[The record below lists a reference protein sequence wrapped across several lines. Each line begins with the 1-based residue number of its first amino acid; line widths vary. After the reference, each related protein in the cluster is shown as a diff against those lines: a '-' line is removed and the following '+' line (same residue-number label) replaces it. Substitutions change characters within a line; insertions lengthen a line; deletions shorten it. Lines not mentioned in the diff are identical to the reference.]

1 LYLEIIITIK
11 GEKIMKKKWLK
22 PLAALVVLTFVLT
35 GCGSSS
41 VPAQG
46 QGTTG
51 GNTES
56 SKVLKVGSDPTFA
69 PFEFTDTQNQ
79 VTGFD
84 VDLMKAI
91 AADMGYTAQFEN
103 SSFDGLLP
111 SLQVGKYDAVIAA
124 MTITP
129 ERAQSV
135 DFSDRYLMATQL
147 IAVKKGSSI
156 KSVED
161 LKGKRV
167 GVQNSTTG
175 QTVLE
180 EMKIA
185 PKKYDAIPDAMN
197 DLINGGVD
205 AVVADSPV
213 VLYFIKQNPNSNI
226 EYIKG
231 DFPKEYYGIAVKKGN
246 SELQSKMNAS
256 LKNLKSSG
264 KYNEIYKKW
273 FNEDAPQFE

>member
-1 LYLEIIITIK
+1 
-11 GEKIMKKKWLK
+11 MKKRWFK
-22 PLAALVVLTFVLT
+22 PLAAIVVLSFALT

-41 VPAQG
+41 APSNSG
-46 QGTTG
+46 QGATG
-51 GNTES
+51 GSTDS
-56 SKVLKVGSDPTFA
+56 AKVLKIGSDPTFA
-69 PFEFTDTQNQ
+69 PFEFTDEQNQ
-79 VTGFD
+79 PIGFD

-91 AADMGYTAQFEN
+91 ATDMGYTAQFEN
-103 SSFDGLLP
+103 SSFDGLMP

-129 ERAQSV
+129 ERLASV
-135 DFSDRYLMATQL
+135 DFSDKYLMATQL
-147 IAVKKGSSI
+147 IAVKKGSTI

-161 LKGKRV
+161 LNGKRI

-180 EMKIA
+180 EMNIN
-185 PKKYDAIPDAMN
+185 PKKYEAIPDAMN
-197 DLINGGVD
+197 DLLNGGLD

-213 VLYFIKQNPNSNI
+213 VLYFIKQNPNANI

-246 SELQSKMNAS
+246 SDLQAKLNIS